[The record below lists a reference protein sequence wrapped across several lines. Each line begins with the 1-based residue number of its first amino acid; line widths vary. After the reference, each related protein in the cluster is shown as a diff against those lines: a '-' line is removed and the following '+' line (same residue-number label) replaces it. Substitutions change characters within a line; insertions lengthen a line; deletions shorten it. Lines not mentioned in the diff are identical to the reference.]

1 MKAEREKENRTH
13 THTHT
18 HTQPHVNTQ
27 HAHAHAH
34 AHTPFFEHATQ
45 VSGSSC
51 PHFGLKNFSS
61 GLYVEH
67 PDERAQHLATRKE
80 VLSIQRELV

>member
-1 MKAEREKENRTH
+1 MKAEREKVNRTHTHIQPHFNTH

-18 HTQPHVNTQ
+18 YTHTHT
-27 HAHAHAH
+27 
-34 AHTPFFEHATQ
+34 HTPFFEHATQ
-45 VSGSSC
+45 VSGSSR